1 MGICAA
7 RTRPDSLIAVGL
19 LTGFFGVGGGFVIVP
34 ALVLALSFDM
44 PAAVGTSLVVI
55 AINSAAALA
64 ARLGGQVS
72 LDWPLLAVFTAAALA
87 GNRVAFRA
95 DASRL
100 TTAFTV
106 LLIAV
111 AAYSLARSLPGLV

>member
-1 MGICAA
+1 
-7 RTRPDSLIAVGL
+7 
-19 LTGFFGVGGGFVIVP
+19 
-34 ALVLALSFDM
+34 
-44 PAAVGTSLVVI
+44 
-55 AINSAAALA
+55 
-64 ARLGGQVS
+64 
-72 LDWPLLAVFTAAALA
+72 VFTAAALA
-87 GNRVAFRA
+87 GALAGNRVASRI